1 MHPIR
6 QHPLIQKYILS
17 NHYGKHLE
25 MNFRIL
31 EPGDLEYDL
40 KIKEMHLATPHAA
53 HGGVLASLADGA
65 QGVCALSAVCEDNK
79 VVSTLQLNIQFLAG
93 PALGDEI
100 TAKAQITKLGKRI
113 AFTRCEIVNKFN
125 GKLLA
130 LSTATF
136 NIYPA
141 EKAGY

>member
-1 MHPIR
+1 MHPIQ
-6 QHPLIQKYILS
+6 QHPLIQKYIQS
-17 NHYGKHLE
+17 NHYGRHLE
-25 MNFRIL
+25 MNFLIS
-31 EPGDLEYDL
+31 EPGVLEYDL
-40 KIKEMHLATPHAA
+40 KVKEMHLATPHAA

-65 QGVCALSAVCEDNK
+65 QGVCALSAVCEENK

-93 PALGDEI
+93 PAFGDEI
-100 TAKAQITKLGKRI
+100 SAKAQITKLGKRI
-113 AFTRCEIVNKFN
+113 AFTRCEIVNKLN